1 MILAVDERA
10 KIGICFL
17 FCNFTFQWILFCL
30 LLHVVFIA
38 REGANERRF
47 SSFHFEWK
55 RNFSFAESWYNIKGS
70 TNKSSTTNTIFLL
83 SYRFCCCCCWF
94 YACRATAT
102 VAFDL
107 MKFQDLMPP
116 PVYATNKF
124 RSDDWKQN
132 DQIMI
137 WFFFA
142 VDSMR
147 FANEQMHQLTDA
159 SGN

>member
-1 MILAVDERA
+1 
-10 KIGICFL
+10 
-17 FCNFTFQWILFCL
+17 
-30 LLHVVFIA
+30 
-38 REGANERRF
+38 
-47 SSFHFEWK
+47 
-55 RNFSFAESWYNIKGS
+55 
-70 TNKSSTTNTIFLL
+70 
-83 SYRFCCCCCWF
+83 
-94 YACRATAT
+94 
-102 VAFDL
+102 

-124 RSDDWKQN
+124 RSDEIFCFDWKQN